1 MEDSDISDLR
11 ASSAAAPAATN
22 APRATYF
29 ARALAFRSVL
39 PSLGRPSDPFC
50 PALIGIRTETVYSLK
65 ILTKNTVRLGVV
77 FGRGAGRARLCVRR
91 PLETNWTRMPFPASH
106 PALERALAAQG
117 YLEPTPVQAAV
128 LEADAEGRDLLVSA
142 QTGSGKT
149 VAFGLAAAPTLL
161 GDADKFSKAGAPM
174 CLVIAP
180 TRELAI
186 QVNRE
191 LTWLYAEAGAV
202 VVNCVGGM
210 DARREQRALNFGAH
224 IVVGT
229 PGRLRD
235 HIERGHLDLSELKV
249 AVLDEADEMLDMGFR
264 EDLEFI
270 LDAAPAERRT
280 LLFSATLAREIVQL
294 AKSYQND
301 ALRIDTLGR
310 NEPHRDIEYRAVRV
324 APNETEHAIVNLLRY
339 FESPGAL
346 VFCNTRESVR
356 ALHSKLRER
365 GFAVVGLSGE
375 LSQRERADALQALR
389 DGHARVCV
397 ATDVAARGLDL
408 PDLGLVIHAELPV
421 NKATLLHRSGR
432 TGRAGKK
439 GVSALVVPYTRR
451 RKAEQLLMAA
461 GVEGQW
467 GGAPT
472 ADEIRAKDQERLLDD
487 PIFAEPSNED
497 DAGLVAA
504 MLEKRTPEELAA
516 ALIRARRAKLPAPEE
531 IYDDPRHGA
540 DPGPRARGERS
551 NDRGDRFADRDFAPR
566 GDFGD
571 RPERE
576 PRADMSNSAWFRL
589 NTGRRNN
596 ADPKWLIPLIC
607 RLGHITKKDIG
618 SIRIF
623 DYDTK
628 FEISAEA
635 EVKFGAAVQATVR
648 DDVTIT
654 PTTAPAAR
662 DAGPRKEYAPRPPRD
677 DNDAPRREYAPR
689 PPRDNDRA
697 PRANAPGSRD
707 HTPRPSS
714 FGADG
719 VSNAKPYAR
728 NEEPKRDY
736 KPRDRDEA
744 PKRDFKPQAEG
755 PRSDAPKRE
764 FKPRD
769 EAPRAHAEAAPRR
782 APRTDR
788 ESVPYDPAATS
799 EKPFRKPRA
808 DAGAGPAK
816 PFKGPKPFKAK
827 GSFGD
832 KPAFGGPKP
841 AFGKKPG
848 GKTPFKKK

>member
-1 MEDSDISDLR
+1 
-11 ASSAAAPAATN
+11 
-22 APRATYF
+22 
-29 ARALAFRSVL
+29 
-39 PSLGRPSDPFC
+39 
-50 PALIGIRTETVYSLK
+50 
-65 ILTKNTVRLGVV
+65 
-77 FGRGAGRARLCVRR
+77 
-91 PLETNWTRMPFPASH
+91 MPFPASH

-117 YLEPTPVQAAV
+117 YAEPTPVQAAV

-161 GDADKFSKAGAPM
+161 GDAERLPKAGLPM
-174 CLVIAP
+174 ALVIAP
-180 TRELAI
+180 TRELAM

-191 LTWLYAEAGAV
+191 LEWLYAQAGAT

-280 LLFSATLAREIVQL
+280 LLFSATLARDIIAL
-294 AKSYQND
+294 AKNYQTD
-301 ALRIDTLGR
+301 ALRIDTIDR

-324 APNETEHAIVNLLRY
+324 APNETEHAVVNLLRY

-346 VFCNTRESVR
+346 VFANTRESVR
-356 ALHSKLRER
+356 SLHSKLRER
-365 GFAVVGLSGE
+365 GFDVVGLSGE

-451 RKAEQLLMAA
+451 RKAEQLLFAA
-461 GVEGQW
+461 GVEGVW
-467 GGAPT
+467 GGAPS
-472 ADEIRAKDQERLLDD
+472 ADEIRAKDTERLLDD
-487 PIFAEPSNED
+487 PIFAEASNEED
-497 DAGLVAA
+497 LALAEA
-504 MLEKRTPEELAA
+504 MLAKRTPTEIAA
-516 ALIRARRAKLPAPEE
+516 ALIRTRRAKLPAPEE

-540 DPGPRARGERS
+540 DPGPRSREPRG
-551 NDRGDRFADRDFAPR
+551 DRDFAPR
-566 GDFGD
+566 DFGD

-576 PRADMSNSAWFRL
+576 PRTSMDGSEWFRISV
-589 NTGRRNN
+589 GRRGN

-607 RLGHITKKDIG
+607 RQGHITKKDIG

-635 EVKFGAAVQATVR
+635 AVKFGAAVQSTVR
-648 DDVTIT
+648 EDVSIT
-654 PTTAPAAR
+654 PTAAPAPR
-662 DAGPRKEYAPRPPRD
+662 GPRREFDGDAPRAPRPPRNYD
-677 DNDAPRREYAPR
+677 DAPRG
-689 PPRDNDRA
+689 

-707 HTPRPSS
+707 HTPRPGGYDRDGASS
-714 FGADG
+714 
-719 VSNAKPYAR
+719 AKPYGR
-728 NEEPKRDY
+728 GEEPKGEYKPRPPRDDKPRDF
-736 KPRDRDEA
+736 KPRDRDAAPRPYSPTESDGA
-744 PKRDFKPQAEG
+744 PKRA
-755 PRSDAPKRE
+755 
-764 FKPRD
+764 
-769 EAPRAHAEAAPRR
+769 
-782 APRTDR
+782 
-788 ESVPYDPAATS
+788 Y
-799 EKPFRKPRA
+799 KPRA
-808 DAGAGPAK
+808 EGRDNADGPREYKPRAPKAFGDAPAK
-816 PFKGPKPFKAK
+816 PYKAKPAFGDKPAFKGPKPFKGKSDFA
-827 GSFGD
+827 G
-832 KPAFGGPKP
+832 KPK
-841 AFGKKPG
+841 
-848 GKTPFKKK
+848 PFKKK

>member
-1 MEDSDISDLR
+1 
-11 ASSAAAPAATN
+11 
-22 APRATYF
+22 
-29 ARALAFRSVL
+29 
-39 PSLGRPSDPFC
+39 
-50 PALIGIRTETVYSLK
+50 
-65 ILTKNTVRLGVV
+65 
-77 FGRGAGRARLCVRR
+77 
-91 PLETNWTRMPFPASH
+91 MPFPASH

-149 VAFGLAAAPTLL
+149 VAFGLAAATTLL
-161 GDADKFSKAGAPM
+161 GDAEKFSKAGAPM

-191 LTWLYAEAGAV
+191 LTWLYADAGAV

-210 DARREQRALNFGAH
+210 DARREQRALNYGAH

-270 LDAAPAERRT
+270 LDAAPKERRT

-472 ADEIRAKDQERLLDD
+472 ADEIRLKDTERLLDD
-487 PIFAEPSNED
+487 PIFNEPTVEEDTALAE
-497 DAGLVAA
+497 A
-504 MLEKRTPEELAA
+504 MLAKRTPLEIAS
-516 ALIRARRAKLPAPEE
+516 ALIRTRRAKLPAPEE

-540 DPGPRARGERS
+540 DPGPRSRELGSRDAGPRS
-551 NDRGDRFADRDFAPR
+551 NDRGDRFADR

-576 PRADMSNSAWFRL
+576 QRADMANSAWFRL

-662 DAGPRKEYAPRPPRD
+662 DASGPRKEYAPRPPRD
-677 DNDAPRREYAPR
+677 DNDPPRREFTPR
-689 PPRDNDRA
+689 PPRDNDRG

-707 HTPRPSS
+707 SSPRPSS
-714 FGADG
+714 YGADG

-728 NEEPKRDY
+728 GEEPKRDY
-736 KPRDRDEA
+736 KPRDRDEG
-744 PKRDFKPQAEG
+744 PKRDFKPRAH
-755 PRSDAPKRE
+755 DAGPKRE

-769 EAPRAHAEAAPRR
+769 EAPRPYASREADAGPRR

-788 ESVPYDPAATS
+788 ESVPYDPAAPAAD
-799 EKPFRKPRA
+799 KPFRKPRA

-827 GSFGD
+827 GDFGA

-841 AFGKKPG
+841 AFGKKPA
-848 GKTPFKKK
+848 GKAPFKKK

>member
-1 MEDSDISDLR
+1 
-11 ASSAAAPAATN
+11 
-22 APRATYF
+22 
-29 ARALAFRSVL
+29 
-39 PSLGRPSDPFC
+39 
-50 PALIGIRTETVYSLK
+50 
-65 ILTKNTVRLGVV
+65 
-77 FGRGAGRARLCVRR
+77 
-91 PLETNWTRMPFPASH
+91 MPFPASH

-149 VAFGLAAAPTLL
+149 VAFGLAAATTLI
-161 GDADKFSKAGAPM
+161 GDADKLGKAGLPM

-191 LTWLYAEAGAV
+191 LTWLYADAGAV

-235 HIERGHLDLSELKV
+235 HIERGHLDLSALKV

-301 ALRIDTLGR
+301 AIRIDTIGR

-472 ADEIRAKDQERLLDD
+472 ADEIRIKDTERLLDD
-487 PIFAEPSNED
+487 PIFDEAVVEEDTALAE
-497 DAGLVAA
+497 A
-504 MLEKRTPEELAA
+504 MLAKRTPLEIAA
-516 ALIRARRAKLPAPEE
+516 ALIRTRRAKLPAPEE

-540 DPGPRARGERS
+540 DPGPRSREMGSRDAGPRS
-551 NDRGDRFADRDFAPR
+551 NDSGDRFADRGPRDFGSR
-566 GDFGD
+566 DGGD

-576 PRADMSNSAWFRL
+576 PRADMANSAWFRL

-662 DAGPRKEYAPRPPRD
+662 DASGPRKEYAPRPPRD
-677 DNDAPRREYAPR
+677 DSDAPRREYAPR

-697 PRANAPGSRD
+697 PRDNAP
-707 HTPRPSS
+707 RPAAY
-714 FGADG
+714 GADG

-728 NEEPKRDY
+728 GEEPKRDY
-736 KPRDRDEA
+736 KPRPERNDA
-744 PKRDFKPQAEG
+744 PRDFKPRA
-755 PRSDAPKRE
+755 
-764 FKPRD
+764 PRD
-769 EAPRAHAEAAPRR
+769 EAPRDFKPRAPRPEAGQPYSPLNESPAPRR
-782 APRTDR
+782 APREAR
-788 ESVPYDPAATS
+788 ESVPYDPDN
-799 EKPFRKPRA
+799 KPAKAPYVARPRDGAPGGKPYAGKPRS
-808 DAGAGPAK
+808 DGPAT
-816 PFKGPKPFKAK
+816 PFKGPKPFKAPK
-827 GSFGD
+827 AFKSGGSFGD
-832 KPAFGGPKP
+832 KPAFGAKP
-841 AFGKKPG
+841 AFGKKPAG
-848 GKTPFKKK
+848 GKAPFKKK

>member
-1 MEDSDISDLR
+1 
-11 ASSAAAPAATN
+11 
-22 APRATYF
+22 
-29 ARALAFRSVL
+29 
-39 PSLGRPSDPFC
+39 
-50 PALIGIRTETVYSLK
+50 
-65 ILTKNTVRLGVV
+65 
-77 FGRGAGRARLCVRR
+77 
-91 PLETNWTRMPFPASH
+91 MPFPATH
-106 PALERALAAQG
+106 PALARALAAQG

-149 VAFGLAAAPTLL
+149 VAFGLAAATTLL
-161 GDADKFSKAGAPM
+161 GDAEFLPKAGAPM

-191 LTWLYAEAGAV
+191 LTWLYAEAKAQ

-235 HIERGHLDLSELKV
+235 HIERGHLDLSQLKV

-270 LDAAPAERRT
+270 LDAAPADRRT

-301 ALRIDTLGR
+301 AVRIDTVGR

-324 APNETEHAIVNLLRY
+324 APNEVEHAVVNLLRF

-356 ALHSKLRER
+356 ALHAKLRER

-461 GVEGQW
+461 GVDGLW

-472 ADEIRAKDQERLLDD
+472 ADEIRLKDTERLLDD
-487 PIFAEPSNED
+487 PIFNEAPAEED
-497 DAGLVAA
+497 IALAAA
-504 MLEKRTPEELAA
+504 MLEKRTPTEIAA
-516 ALIRARRAKLPAPEE
+516 ALIRTRRAKLPSPEE

-540 DPGPRARGERS
+540 DPGPRVRPERG
-551 NDRGDRFADRDFAPR
+551 ADRDTFGSSDR
-566 GDFGD
+566 DFGE

-635 EVKFGAAVQATVR
+635 EVKFGAAVQNTVR

-662 DAGPRKEYAPRPPRD
+662 DASPRPPRGEDGPKREYTPRPPRD
-677 DNDAPRREYAPR
+677 DVRPAPRDTG
-689 PPRDNDRA
+689 PRDQ
-697 PRANAPGSRD
+697 G
-707 HTPRPSS
+707 PRPSAYD
-714 FGADG
+714 ADG

-744 PKRDFKPQAEG
+744 PKRDF
-755 PRSDAPKRE
+755 APKRE
-764 FKPRD
+764 FTPRPPRD
-769 EAPRAHAEAAPRR
+769 DAKPYVRPAQRRDDTAGPKRDFSPKRDFAPRPPRDDAKPYVRPAQRRDDAGPKPYSPHDQASAPAKVRSRAETRPG
-782 APRTDR
+782 R
-788 ESVPYDPAATS
+788 ESVPYEAAAGGPV
-799 EKPFRKPRA
+799 KPFQARPRSEGPPAGKP
-808 DAGAGPAK
+808 

-827 GSFGD
+827 PDFKAGKTDG
-832 KPAFGGPKP
+832 KAFKGPK
-841 AFGKKPG
+841 
-848 GKTPFKKK
+848 PFKKK